1 LLLYGHLYPGD
12 FGKDADRLGA
22 AADEASTAKI
32 RPDQL
37 DRESDGEASG
47 L

>member
-1 LLLYGHLYPGD
+1 VACRY
-12 FGKDADRLGA
+12 ADRLDI

-32 RPDQL
+32 RPNETGKGAVGD
-37 DRESDGEASG
+37 ASG